1 MSASFDILED
11 GFGSGFPPSR
21 TNQRPRNPRTN
32 SDASE
37 RPKVEL
43 SAFKQRSS
51 LFQPYGNGRFFGRQI
66 YRSSVLAYLDTEGS
80 WEEDRLSEFIFLRC
94 SSPSS
99 SLSHLTSK
107 IAHFR
112 FGIGINDRNASSRI
126 EYLAVKKL
134 DALRTLVYCF
144 TPSFDASSPV
154 PSSLFSSPSI
164 PEFSPDHI

>member
-1 MSASFDILED
+1 M
-11 GFGSGFPPSR
+11 
-21 TNQRPRNPRTN
+21 
-32 SDASE
+32 
-37 RPKVEL
+37 
-43 SAFKQRSS
+43 
-51 LFQPYGNGRFFGRQI
+51 
-66 YRSSVLAYLDTEGS
+66 LAYLDTEGS

-164 PEFSPDHI
+164 PEFSVDHIRRINDIYTPPALALSLTNDPPPTNSSGEAPPPPPARRSSVQASSSAVDLQKDEE